1 MLFYWLTRNWI
12 NGFLSE
18 HELTNGY
25 WSQSHE
31 LRSHWSRHRSRNHPR
46 IRRPGYSSQTRLR
59 PVNIPSPVMCHARTF
74 ALPRKKTKF
83 PLPEVDS
90 DSENAPRIRP
100 RSSSPTSA
108 LEMRPPFGDWPML
121 GCCLFFFCTA
131 GRQNDK
137 DGKTT
142 TSWWSDDTLSQ
153 YLLRAQCFVDQYSN
167 YSLVADAA
175 VGPIQVKK

>member
-1 MLFYWLTRNWI
+1 MLVLLLFREKKQNSLC
-12 NGFLSE
+12 
-18 HELTNGY
+18 
-25 WSQSHE
+25 Q
-31 LRSHWSRHRSRNHPR
+31 RSIPIQKTPLEFALGPRHRPQLWKCGRHSVIDR
-46 IRRPGYSSQTRLR
+46 
-59 PVNIPSPVMCHARTF
+59 C
-74 ALPRKKTKF
+74 
-83 PLPEVDS
+83 S
-90 DSENAPRIRP
+90 DVV
-100 RSSSPTSA
+100 
-108 LEMRPPFGDWPML
+108 
-121 GCCLFFFCTA
+121 CFFFCTA